1 MIQAGPADALGGK
14 KAVDSSEVIKLDLL
28 NLVLSDDIF
37 YHMKGTL
44 LLVLRTNSW
53 MLTMYKYYYK
63 NFICIIL
70 LDPDNMHIL

>member
-37 YHMKGTL
+37 LSYEGNLAASTK
-44 LLVLRTNSW
+44 S
-53 MLTMYKYYYK
+53 
-63 NFICIIL
+63 
-70 LDPDNMHIL
+70 